1 MKSLSFFIKE
11 SLNEAKG
18 SSKYMKLSFVGID
31 GGAACVSK
39 IVKQCE
45 YNAINKT
52 TADNGSTVK
61 IEVSK
66 DKAEQLQKIIDIV
79 NQFISD
85 IPSDKHDDIAEQ
97 LDKLSSQVENIE
109 SAIKPDDEPKIQ
121 DTGEQASDNE
131 ETKQDKEKSDDIKSD
146 KDSE

>member
-1 MKSLSFFIKE
+1 MKSLSSFIRE
-11 SLNEAKG
+11 SLNEAKD

-52 TADNGSTVK
+52 TADDGSSVK

-97 LDKLSSQVENIE
+97 LDKLSSQVESIE
-109 SAIKPDDEPKIQ
+109 SAIKPDDEQEQTPDDSEKSQ
-121 DTGEQASDNE
+121 DKDNE
-131 ETKQDKEKSDDIKSD
+131 EKSDDAKSD
-146 KDSE
+146 KDGE

>member
-1 MKSLSFFIKE
+1 MKSLSSFIRE

-18 SSKYMKLSFVGID
+18 PSKYMRLSFVGID
-31 GGAACVSK
+31 GGAACVNK

-52 TADNGSTVK
+52 TADDGSTVK
-61 IEVSK
+61 IEISK

-109 SAIKPDDEPKIQ
+109 SAIKPDDEPEQIPDDENPQ
-121 DTGEQASDNE
+121 DKD
-131 ETKQDKEKSDDIKSD
+131 DKEKSDDAKSD
-146 KDSE
+146 KEGE